1 MLYMLLL
8 YSRPDIA
15 FPADG
20 MQRHISVY
28 EDTTSKGQYVISEAL
43 GDGSNGKVV
52 RNHEGGVVTDGP
64 FVETKEFL
72 GGFYLLEC
80 RDLDEAIDLAR
91 RIPAVERGSVEIR
104 PILELPAEYATAAA
118 AMGSAG

>member
-1 MLYMLLL
+1 MLFMLLL

-20 MQRHISVY
+20 MDRHISVY
-28 EDTTSKGQYVISEAL
+28 RDTTARGQYVVSEAL

-52 RNHEGGVVTDGP
+52 RNHDGGLVTDGP

-72 GGFYLLEC
+72 GGFYLLDC
-80 RDLDEAIDLAR
+80 ADIDEAIAYAK
-91 RIPAVERGSVEIR
+91 RIPDPFIEVR
-104 PILELPAEYATAAA
+104 PVVRVPDWPYADGKQRLPMDA
-118 AMGSAG
+118 